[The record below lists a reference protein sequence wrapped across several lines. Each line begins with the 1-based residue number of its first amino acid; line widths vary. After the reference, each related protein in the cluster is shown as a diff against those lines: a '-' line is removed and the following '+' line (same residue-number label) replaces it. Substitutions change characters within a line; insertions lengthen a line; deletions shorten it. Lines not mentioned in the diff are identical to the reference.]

1 MANFEAI
8 TRLHDG
14 KDAAQTSV
22 MVAFAVMLRVLESA
36 VRAEGEYELGLG
48 QGCDDPSRT
57 PEQGLDDL
65 RNQLG
70 ASCLDILLETPRC
83 AAERG
88 LMQLAFMLRTM
99 CELTDHSDRG
109 HFLDRLRM
117 RSDLFVLLSS
127 EPRAGDVLR
136 LEEQF
141 FDLLEDLS
149 VLPDFG
155 GPTFVLDDDGAPELA
170 LA

>member
-1 MANFEAI
+1 MATVEAI
-8 TRLHDG
+8 TRLRDT
-14 KDAAQTSV
+14 KESARTPV
-22 MVAFAVMLRVLESA
+22 VLAFAVMVRVLESA
-36 VRAEGEYELGLG
+36 VRAEREYELGLG
-48 QGCDDPSRT
+48 QVCDDPSRT

-70 ASCLDILLETPRC
+70 ASCLDILVETPRC

-88 LMQLAFMLRTM
+88 LLRLAFMLRTM

-117 RSDLFVLLSS
+117 RSDLFVSLSS
-127 EPRAGDVLR
+127 VPRAGDVLR
-136 LEEQF
+136 LEEEF